1 MAETTETN
9 NSNNSNNNDDGPI
22 VMNMQCYDPE
32 RFPHVVVRGIASNL
46 STLRG
51 MDAQMRAAFFE
62 ERNTNSV
69 AVEAGAPVLLVETPI
84 PVTVKVTVAAGG
96 GGDEGIFGSGDVD
109 DEGDGDNEKCEPE
122 PELDTQNTA
131 TATSEE
137 PIRGELF
144 VTNTQILFVAAEAE
158 QSSFDMAI
166 GGACVVLHAMTE
178 DPEHSVYLQLSSD
191 DADGGVIEV
200 TLIPSSGE
208 DDCQTLFDALCRLI
222 SLHPIE
228 GDDDD
233 DNGMFNFGAG
243 GMIGAGFGDD
253 TFGDYGEADASDG
266 LVWAPPPQASAAMAA
281 VIDGTATSDDREAM
295 LAHLD
300 NLLVVPPGLEG
311 NNDEDNG
318 QFDDAE

>member
-1 MAETTETN
+1 MTET
-9 NSNNSNNNDDGPI
+9 SSSNNNNNNNEVENGPI
-22 VMNMQCYDPE
+22 VMNVQCYDPE
-32 RFPHVVVRGIASNL
+32 RFPHVVVRGIDSNL

-51 MDAQMRAAFFE
+51 MDAQTRAAFFE
-62 ERNTNSV
+62 ERNANSV
-69 AVEAGAPVLLVETPI
+69 AVEAEAPALLVETPI
-84 PVTVKVTVAAGG
+84 PVTVKATVAAGG
-96 GGDEGIFGSGDVD
+96 GGEGIFGGDVD
-109 DEGDGDNEKCEPE
+109 DEDDNDNENCERELENQNATTPTPE
-122 PELDTQNTA
+122 EL
-131 TATSEE
+131 
-137 PIRGELF
+137 IRGELF

-158 QSSFDMAI
+158 HASFDMAI

-178 DPEHSVYLQLSSD
+178 DPEHSVYLQLSTSD
-191 DADGGVIEV
+191 DADGGVTEV

-233 DNGMFNFGAG
+233 DDMFHFGAG

-253 TFGDYGEADASDG
+253 AFGDYGEADGSDG
-266 LVWAPPPQASAAMAA
+266 LVWAPPTQASAA

-300 NLLVVPPGLEG
+300 NLLVVPPGLEE
-311 NNDEDNG
+311 DEDDG